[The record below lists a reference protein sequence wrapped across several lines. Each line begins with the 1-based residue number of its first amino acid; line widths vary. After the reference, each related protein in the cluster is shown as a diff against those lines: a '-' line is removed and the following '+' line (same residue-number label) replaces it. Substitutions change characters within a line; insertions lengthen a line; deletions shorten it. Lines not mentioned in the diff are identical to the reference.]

1 MKKVYGRLAQKLK
14 KVVASKWFF
23 FGVLGVFAVHT
34 LWLIFSS
41 NLLPF
46 DEYYHVGIIDFYAR
60 QWSPIITW
68 QPPEMSVY
76 GDVTR
81 LSAYL
86 YHYLMSFPYRFVGLF
101 TDSQT
106 IQIIVL
112 RVMNLG
118 MVLTGILL
126 FRKLFRHAKISDGIT
141 NVATLV
147 FVMTPIVPLLTA
159 QNNYDNAMF
168 MLTPLLLLF
177 GLKSVQKPLK
187 ATNIIWLVT
196 LGMFATLIKF
206 NFIVIFGAVVGFVL
220 LSLFAQHKQKLW
232 GQFKR
237 SLKPGGRAL
246 VVALVAFALV
256 TVLFAERVG
265 YNVIKY
271 QEVKVSC
278 DSVQPVEVCEQYSP
292 WRRNKNALA
301 IKTGELPYG
310 GAVGFSE
317 HWVKTITKGY
327 FAVFANIIPNNL
339 NKPDPYGHYEFAGLA
354 RSSYFVGRILLVVG
368 LFALLIAF
376 SQLLKVSHFNRL
388 ILFTFTALVVALWVF
403 NFAFYLKY
411 ERAYAIQARYILP
424 LVLPLLVV
432 MGQALRMV
440 SVKKGMQWLTPAVG
454 ILIVV
459 YCLWGG
465 STVWVARSRD
475 NWYWPN
481 QSVRTFNNSV
491 QEYLEPL
498 TP

>member
-1 MKKVYGRLAQKLK
+1 MKRWYWRVSSRIKRI
-14 KVVASKWFF
+14 VAGKWFF
-23 FGVLGVFAVHT
+23 YGVLALFAVHT
-34 LWLIFSS
+34 LWLVFSS

-46 DEYYHVGIIDFYAR
+46 DEYYHVGIIDFYAK

-112 RVMNLG
+112 RIMNLG
-118 MVLTGILL
+118 MVVTGIVL
-126 FRKLFRHAKISDGIT
+126 FRKLFRLAKISDGIS

-147 FVMTPIVPLLTA
+147 FVMTPIVPLLSA

-168 MLTPLLLLF
+168 MLTPLVLLYA
-177 GLKSVQKPLK
+177 LKSIQKPLK
-187 ATNIIWLVT
+187 ATNLIWLVT
-196 LGMFATLIKF
+196 LGMVATLIKF

-220 LSLFAQHKQKLW
+220 LSLFVQYKLKLW
-232 GQFKR
+232 VKLKKSF
-237 SLKPGGRAL
+237 KPGGRVL
-246 VVALVAFALV
+246 VVALAASGVV
-256 TVLFAERVG
+256 TLLFAERVG

-271 QEVKVSC
+271 HEVKVSC
-278 DSVQPVEVCEQYSP
+278 DSVQSVEVCEQYSP

-301 IKTGELPYG
+301 DKTGELPYG
-310 GAVGFSE
+310 GVTGFSV

-327 FAVFANIIPNNL
+327 FAVFANIIPDNL

-354 RSSYFVGRILLVVG
+354 RSSYFVGRILLAAG
-368 LFALLIAF
+368 LLALLVALP
-376 SQLLKVSHFNRL
+376 QLLKNSQFNRL
-388 ILFTFTALVVALWVF
+388 ILLSFAGLVMSLWVF

-424 LVLPLLVV
+424 LVLPMLVV
-432 MGQALRMV
+432 MGQAIRIVSAKKRMGWLA
-440 SVKKGMQWLTPAVG
+440 SVMG
-454 ILIVV
+454 ILIVA

-475 NWYWPN
+475 NWYWPS
-481 QSVRTFNNSV
+481 QQVRDFNNLV
-491 QEYLEPL
+491 QEYLEPI